1 MGGFGSGFQGTRK
14 CTVEDGLTLS
24 MKALLD
30 KGAFVPGKGTAGT
43 WSWLYPGQ
51 EPHASIQYTADLRDP
66 AHAWCELRYA
76 VRGAPVSCFVSL
88 TTTTPRYGG
97 RRWWFLCPRPR
108 KDGGPARRVAKL
120 HLPPG
125 GRYFGSRESY
135 GLTYQ
140 SSQENGK
147 DRGLM
152 ARLAADLGTDP
163 ASIRRALRRG
173 TGTQRL

>member
-51 EPHASIQYTADLRDP
+51 EPHASIKYTADLRDP
-66 AHAWCELRYA
+66 EQAWCELRYA
-76 VRGAPVSCFVSL
+76 VRDVPVTCFVRL

-97 RRWWFLCPRPR
+97 LRWWFVCPRPR
-108 KDGGPARRVAKL
+108 TDGGPGRRVAKL

-125 GRYFGSRESY
+125 ARHFGSRESY
-135 GLTYQ
+135 GLAYR

-147 DRGLM
+147 DRPLM

-163 ASIRRALRRG
+163 TTIRAALRGRG
-173 TGTQRL
+173 